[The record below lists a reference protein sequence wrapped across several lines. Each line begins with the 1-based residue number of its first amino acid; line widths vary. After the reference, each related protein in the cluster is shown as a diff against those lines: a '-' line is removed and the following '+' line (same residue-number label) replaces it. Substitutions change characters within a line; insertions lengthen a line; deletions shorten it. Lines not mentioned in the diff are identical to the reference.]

1 MTERMRSHV
10 VYSENLPTKQK
21 LLEALGKESH
31 DFVVIYDKR
40 LLKNADFKKWIPGF
54 RSAIG
59 FDAGEKLKDLASFPK
74 NLEKVLK
81 AVPST
86 FSRTSLTVIA
96 VGGGSIGDF
105 AGFIASIWKRGVSL
119 VHIPSTWLSAFDSA
133 HGGKTALNFSGI
145 KNQFGT
151 FYPAEAIFIVQDLLR
166 SLPPK
171 ELKSAAGELAKAAVI
186 DREVAAMLAQTQL
199 KDFEAYWQMLPSVIE
214 AKYKI
219 VEQDPKEEKGL
230 RQILNLG
237 HTLGH
242 VFEAGYEMPHGE
254 AIGYGLQFATEW
266 SAHRGYLKGGDNDS
280 IKQLLFDNA
289 LLPNRDHF
297 AKTYKRLRRDK
308 IEKILSYDKKLIDKT
323 HVQFVFIER
332 IGSVFTK
339 KVTLDSLLT
348 DAERQGWMR
357 G

>member
-1 MTERMRSHV
+1 MRSPV
-10 VYSENLPTKQK
+10 FYSENLPTKPK

-31 DFVVIYDKR
+31 DFVVIYDRK
-40 LLKNADFKKWIPGF
+40 LLKQAGFKKWLGGF
-54 RSAIG
+54 RATIG
-59 FDAGEKLKDLASFPK
+59 FEAGEKLKDLASFPK

-81 AVPST
+81 VVPST
-86 FSRTSLTVIA
+86 FSRSSLTVLA

-105 AGFIASIWKRGVSL
+105 AGFVASIWKRGVSL

-151 FYPAEAIFIVQDLLR
+151 FYSAEAIFIAQDLLQ
-166 SLPPK
+166 SLPAR

-186 DREVAAMLAQTQL
+186 DRDVATLLAETEL
-199 KDFEAYWQMLPSVIE
+199 KTFDAFWKMLPAVIE

-219 VEQDPKEEKGL
+219 VDEDPREEKGL

-254 AIGYGLQFATEW
+254 AVGYGLLFASEW
-266 SAHRGYLKGGDNDS
+266 SAHRGYLKSHEYDS
-280 IKQLLFDNA
+280 IKKLLTENA
-289 LLPNRDHF
+289 LLPGKDQF
-297 AKTYKRLRRDK
+297 AKNYKKLRK
-308 IEKILSYDKKLIDKT
+308 EKVEKLLTYDKKLIDKT
-323 HVQFVFIER
+323 HVQFIFIEK
-332 IGSVFTK
+332 IGAAFTK

-348 DAERQGWMR
+348 DAERQGWIR
-357 G
+357 E

>member
-1 MTERMRSHV
+1 MRAPV
-10 VYSENLPTKQK
+10 FYSENLPTKPK

-31 DFVVIYDKR
+31 DFVVIYDRK
-40 LLKNADFKKWIPGF
+40 LLKNTGFKKWLTGF
-54 RSAIG
+54 RATIG

-81 AVPST
+81 VVPST

-151 FYPAEAIFIVQDLLR
+151 FYSAEAIFIAQDLLQF
-166 SLPPK
+166 LPVR

-186 DREVAAMLAQTQL
+186 DHEVAVMLAQTEL
-199 KDFEAYWQMLPSVIE
+199 KTFEAFWQMLPSVIE

-219 VEQDPKEEKGL
+219 VDEDPREEKGL
-230 RQILNLG
+230 RQVLNLG

-242 VFEAGYEMPHGE
+242 VFEAGYEMAHGE
-254 AIGYGLQFATEW
+254 AVGYGLQFACEW
-266 SAHRGYLKGGDNDS
+266 SSHRGYLKSGEYDS
-280 IKQLLFDNA
+280 IKKLLFAHA
-289 LLPNRDHF
+289 LLPDKEQF
-297 AKTYKRLRRDK
+297 AKNYKKLRKDK
-308 IEKILSYDKKLIDKT
+308 IEKYLTYDKKLIDKT
-323 HVQFVFIER
+323 HVQFVFVEK
-332 IGSVFTK
+332 IGTVFTK

-348 DAERQGWMR
+348 DAQRQGWIR
-357 G
+357 E